1 MSDDFVELIG
11 NMGAGLGLSKP
22 ACQLYALLFIKEKP
36 LSLDAMAESL
46 GISKG
51 NVSVNIRALERWGAV
66 KKVWKKGSRKD
77 YYRAEEDI
85 ERIIA
90 ERLSEGMGRRIGELK
105 EFIAGRAGGKDG
117 KQLKKLAKRLERAE
131 KILKLAGDE
140 NIRGMLG

>member
-11 NMGAGLGLSKP
+11 NMGAGLGLSKT
-22 ACQLYALLFIKEKP
+22 ACQLYALLYIKGKP

-51 NVSVNIRALERWGAV
+51 NVSVNIRNLERWEAV

-85 ERIIA
+85 EAIVLTRIK
-90 ERLSEGMGRRIGELK
+90 EGAGRRVEALK
-105 EFIAGRAGGKDG
+105 EYIEENKDG
-117 KQLKKLAKRLERAE
+117 KEKKQLQKLEEYLKRLEM
-131 KILKLAGDE
+131 
-140 NIRGMLG
+140 MLGVIG